1 MEGLTMAKGLLTVDG
16 IIRLDQFWPKGKSDG
31 DTIKITIPKGVNNAF
46 KFAKP
51 ASGAAKVVHTFDD
64 ALSFDAKVL
73 PPNSIK
79 FATKVV
85 TQPRGKANVGV
96 RQIQIRM
103 QGIDA
108 PELHYK
114 IYDGRVVVQIPKAK
128 RNVNIEYYEH
138 LGASAA
144 LKLRQLIQAVATGD
158 QIPCQFRTR
167 VDTAGE
173 AIDKY

>member
-1 MEGLTMAKGLLTVDG
+1 MAKGLLTVDG
-16 IIRLDQFWPKGKSDG
+16 FIRLDQFWPKGKSDG
-31 DTIKITIPKGVNNAF
+31 DTVKITIPKGVNDAF

-51 ASGAAKVVHTFDD
+51 ASGPPKVVHTFDN

-73 PPNSIK
+73 PQKSIK

-85 TQPRGKANVGV
+85 TQPHGKANVGV

-114 IYDGRVVVQIPKAK
+114 IYDGRTVVQIPKPK
-128 RNVNIEYYEH
+128 RNVNIEYYQH
-138 LGASAA
+138 LSASSAM
-144 LKLRQLIQAVATGD
+144 KLI
-158 QIPCQFRTR
+158 
-167 VDTAGE
+167 
-173 AIDKY
+173 